1 MTNKDGIMPCCR
13 TIISRNLWGLWIS
26 MGIHPVDPVGLAQ
39 DEMREWSENRDH
51 NTFYGHYW
59 LI

>member
-1 MTNKDGIMPCCR
+1 MLPDNNFKESLG
-13 TIISRNLWGLWIS
+13 S